1 MEILILLGYA
11 GFLILIAKSARS
23 QQQMI
28 FAAGIMLL
36 VATLIYAIIRAMIR

>member
-1 MEILILLGYA
+1 MEILILIGYA

-23 QQQMI
+23 QQEMI

-36 VATLIYAIIRAMIR
+36 LGTLVYSIVRAIAA